1 MSTIF
6 FIGQNPATG
15 NQTLYS
21 VTAGTLGSIM
31 DSFSPDKDIVEQI
44 WQKRYVFLNAT
55 YFDSMKDTAQEKTD
69 STVVP
74 RATADKSVVKCKNL
88 KNGDEKIRFVRNSIS
103 QYKRESDI
111 SLLLKIEE
119 CASEFTLLAQS
130 EQIQLAPS
138 ARHIQE
144 IFKTDGDINIYKA
157 GDVVSTSTGGNIVAW
172 RVGSYNGHSIITL
185 EDSQDAQKYVLVS
198 EDVIVGVV
206 DAVPAEFDQN
216 AVAVNAQLTVGDV
229 NKNCLV
235 RGDENVHAPLE
246 AHTTHEVIRQ
256 WKTYLEL
263 SLSNNS
269 GTVVVT
275 IDGCHVDYN
284 VYNAKPLQY
293 IELTQRVEIE
303 GSLSSIGSRWKVESM
318 DESGIVPEINI
329 FTPDVKETITN
340 YDAFIFVNDNP
351 CIALQ
356 DTTVTVTQ
364 SVLLRPSFSLEE
376 NEGRSFGKLP
386 VGSVHTADMVVYD
399 KSGRAWFHITSDE
412 PFELEQSAGIFTRR
426 GWVNGKA
433 SDGNYIFAE
442 IEPTVVDD
450 HNVRVKEC
458 TYITVK
464 QDLGPV
470 EGSPLVGNAYVMV
483 ESIQAV
489 TAEDGE
495 PHDLSYGD
503 KVQLVRLFTNK
514 FQFMHNGV
522 MCELPKA
529 SLDVDVRREVTGMF
543 EPFVA
548 DDNMLSFDGDYLC
561 VIRGEELHNIVAFV
575 EDDYIDSTDDVIFRE
590 TLYGDSHVFKILGNG
605 VHGSYRYVKLLEGD
619 EEEGS
624 TYIAKYSEIIIPTRY
639 ELAEGDRLK
648 NFTPNDISLKRTP
661 FPGAS
666 ESEFVPAGTTLDLLS
681 AFGVTLN
688 TNWGIG
694 VDSDKFTDAQLYEEI
709 QNPNFNTA
717 KELFFFGDTVNL
729 SPVAFYDNDGVETG
743 WVSNDSFVFN
753 IRSDGYILSNW
764 TTINH
769 ARICTAGDPQN
780 IVFGDA
786 LSNQYPD
793 RILIHDS
800 FRGYYLADANAKI
813 LSYGLQSDYQDSY
826 MMFGSVDVLDFNNH
840 REESCTNGCVV
851 TVTGGFQNVERSENF
866 DPSFADINRLQ
877 VPGIDEVRMADKSK
891 FVDSLG
897 SEDTNCFV
905 LIHKYANLTE
915 SEFGNYIT
923 EEELGDNSFE
933 VSIDPCSGT
942 DSYIVSKYF
951 YCGMSA
957 CGTDCILPVSTYET
971 KQVMAGLVA
980 NMVRKIRVDADNA
993 VFYISDDG
1001 YAYPESILSAIGQ
1014 VTTIT
1019 RFDSPKNVWVTK
1031 DSTVV
1036 STHMNPSITGD
1047 APSNIMIR
1055 QARSLAGVAETA
1067 EQERDPHGFFLKLLG
1082 SSSQNLQG
1090 SDTILLAE
1098 INGEEFYIDIVED
1111 GDDIYVVEV
1120 TDENL
1125 KTVFVGNADET
1136 TSVEG
1141 IDSTDGEIAESDAF
1155 DYYTPI
1161 LHAGDIVT
1169 FIKRFNGAD
1178 EVVHLYIDGNGVIH
1192 SVKASRLAS
1201 DFIDIQELLPNDAPQ
1216 YYFKDRSS
1224 VLAPMTYQL
1233 NGENISEA
1241 ELNSVDKRAIML
1253 ANANNPYM
1261 VYIAPGVATDA
1272 YRSARVSLGQ
1282 NLVLNNDGTVDVTA
1296 YMYLIPN
1303 GRMTPKYSASY
1314 NGVLYYGFELGVTTN
1329 TDVIGEVIVW
1339 AIPISLDQVIPAAI
1353 EDCDLQAFPFYNAPI
1368 YSDCSTSSSSILF
1381 GVDQQ
1386 NIESYFTEFY
1396 LDKKV
1401 IQNGEHTFYRI
1412 ANNSGIY
1419 SGKYIKPEH
1428 VSLIENITENIQLFH
1443 KKNTPMVNPIFLSAL
1458 PSVLA
1463 HSLYMVPSRKMT
1475 LTNYNG
1481 RHTYYE
1487 VMVAISATATHAM
1500 WIKDDDC
1507 IIVQV
1512 PSEAVSINDETVT
1525 VHANANAYLWDAADA
1540 PVMHIF
1546 EEDTTF
1552 ADFSVVSDNSG
1563 DRYICIE
1570 MARNAMNQGDAHI
1583 TIDDPTT
1590 PDVNESTEALR
1601 LFVPASDVTR
1611 NTQGSGDMFIDVE
1624 DFDVYLGS
1632 QQQPVS
1638 FSKADGSRSSLTEEE
1653 RATLMSYLASRQ
1665 GVAHIDALYRDSSSG
1680 EVSLYRISSDTTPV
1694 VYYACI
1700 DFNDVS
1706 EVEMINDRKVEAVT
1720 NQDAVVV
1727 DSEDETEGDIL
1738 NVLWRFITTD
1748 EDTEFYNCGIV
1759 VPVDDEHGAEEVVKI
1774 VEV

>member
-55 YFDSMKDTAQEKTD
+55 YFDSMKDTAQEKID

-88 KNGDEKIRFVRNSIS
+88 KNDDEKIRFVRNSIS

-144 IFKTDGDINIYKA
+144 IFKTDGEINIYKA
-157 GDVVSTSTGGNIVAW
+157 SDVVSTSTGGNIVAW

-216 AVAVNAQLTVGDV
+216 AVAVNAQLTVGDA

-235 RGDENVHAPLE
+235 RGEENVHAPLE

-256 WKTYLEL
+256 WKNYLEL

-275 IDGCHVDYN
+275 IDGCRVDYN
-284 VYNAKPLQY
+284 VYSAKPLQY

-318 DESGIVPEINI
+318 DENGIVPEINI

-364 SVLLRPSFSLEE
+364 SVMLRPSYSLEN

-399 KSGRAWFHITSDE
+399 RSGRAWFHITSDE
-412 PFELEQSAGIFTRR
+412 PIELEQSEGIFTRR

-433 SDGNYIFAE
+433 SDGNYIFAD

-470 EGSPLVGNAYVMV
+470 EGSPLVGNAYVMTNF
-483 ESIQAV
+483 QALTV
-489 TAEDGE
+489 EDGE

-514 FQFMHNGV
+514 FQFIHNGV
-522 MCELPKA
+522 LCELPA
-529 SLDVDVRREVTGMF
+529 SSLDVDVRREVIGMF

-548 DDNMLSFDGDYLC
+548 DDNMLSFDGEYFC
-561 VIRGEELHNIVAFV
+561 VIRGDVLRNVVAFV

-590 TLYGDSHVFKILGNG
+590 NLSGVYHVFKIIGDG
-605 VHGSYRYVKLLEGD
+605 IHGSYRYVKLLEGD

-624 TYIAKYSEIIIPTRY
+624 TYIAMYNEILIPTRY

-661 FPGAS
+661 FPRAS
-666 ESEFVPAGTTLDLLS
+666 ESEFVPAGTTLDLS
-681 AFGVTLN
+681 NAFGVTLN

-694 VDSDKFTDAQLYEEI
+694 VDSDKFTEEPLYEKSYDLTLGSQGFI
-709 QNPNFNTA
+709 
-717 KELFFFGDTVNL
+717 FGTEESYIPCTPYKNGDNVETWVGTSTVANINADGKFEGITNIYMVRKTQD
-729 SPVAFYDNDGVETG
+729 SWDITNDGVLCGIENVAEHSYARIPLGKIYFDNGGRWDQDVILLGGSVEGFHSWNGEAETFAENTVFQG
-743 WVSNDSFVFN
+743 YSNRVKVEAGD
-753 IRSDGYILSNW
+753 
-764 TTINH
+764 TIN
-769 ARICTAGDPQN
+769 
-780 IVFGDA
+780 
-786 LSNQYPD
+786 
-793 RILIHDS
+793 
-800 FRGYYLADANAKI
+800 YLAPYMVQ
-813 LSYGLQSDYQDSY
+813 YGTRTGDNFLLPVYVVYEYAYNSNNPSPS
-826 MMFGSVDVLDFNNH
+826 MVLL
-840 REESCTNGCVV
+840 R
-851 TVTGGFQNVERSENF
+851 
-866 DPSFADINRLQ
+866 
-877 VPGIDEVRMADKSK
+877 
-891 FVDSLG
+891 
-897 SEDTNCFV
+897 
-905 LIHKYANLTE
+905 KYADLTE
-915 SEFGNYIT
+915 SEFGNYVV

-933 VSIDPCSGT
+933 VSIDPCSGI
-942 DSYIVSKYF
+942 DSYTVSKRF
-951 YCGMSA
+951 YCGVSA
-957 CGTDCILPVSTYET
+957 CGTDYICPVSTYET

-980 NMVRKIRVDADNA
+980 NMVRKVRTLADNE

-1001 YAYPESILSAIGQ
+1001 YAYPERILSVIGH

-1036 STHMNPSITGD
+1036 STHMNPSITSD

-1055 QARSLAGVAETA
+1055 QARSLAGVAEVA

-1136 TSVEG
+1136 TTVAG

-1155 DYYTPI
+1155 DYYTAV

-1178 EVVHLYIDGNGVIH
+1178 EVVHLYTDGNDVIH

-1272 YRSARVSLGQ
+1272 YRSARVSLHQ
-1282 NLVLNNDGTVDVTA
+1282 PLVLNNEGTVDVTA

-1314 NGVLYYGFELGVTTN
+1314 NGVLYYGFELGVTT
-1329 TDVIGEVIVW
+1329 TTEVIGEVIVW
-1339 AIPISLDQVIPAAI
+1339 AVPISLDQVIPAAI

-1368 YSDCSTSSSSILF
+1368 YSDCSTSSSSVLF
-1381 GVDQQ
+1381 SVDQQ
-1386 NIESYFTEFY
+1386 NIESYFTEFH

-1401 IQNGEHTFYRI
+1401 IQSGEHTFYRI

-1428 VSLIENITENIQLFH
+1428 VSLIENITENLQLFH
-1443 KKNTPMVNPIFLSAL
+1443 KKNTSMVNPIFLGAS

-1475 LTNYNG
+1475 LTNYSG
-1481 RHTYYE
+1481 HHTYYE
-1487 VMVAISATATHAM
+1487 VMVAISATETHAM

-1638 FSKADGSRSSLTEEE
+1638 FSKANGSRSNLTEDE
-1653 RATLMSYLASRQ
+1653 RATLLSYLASRQ
-1665 GVAHIDALYRDSSSG
+1665 GVAHIDALYRDASSG
-1680 EVSLYRISSDTTPV
+1680 EIALYRISSDTTPV

-1706 EVEMINDRKVEAVT
+1706 EVEMINDRKVETLT

-1748 EDTEFYNCGIV
+1748 EDAEFYNCV
-1759 VPVDDEHGAEEVVKI
+1759 VAVSASSQEPTEEVVKL
-1774 VEV
+1774 VDL

>member
-88 KNGDEKIRFVRNSIS
+88 KNDDEKIRFVRNSIS

-144 IFKTDGDINIYKA
+144 IFKTDGEINIYKA
-157 GDVVSTSTGGNIVAW
+157 SDVVSTSTGGNIVAW

-216 AVAVNAQLTVGDV
+216 AVAVNAQLTVGDA

-256 WKTYLEL
+256 WKNYLEL

-275 IDGCHVDYN
+275 VDGCHVDYN
-284 VYNAKPLQY
+284 VYSAKPLQY

-318 DESGIVPEINI
+318 DENGIVPEINI

-364 SVLLRPSFSLEE
+364 SVMLRPSYSLEN

-399 KSGRAWFHITSDE
+399 RSGRAWFHITSDE
-412 PFELEQSAGIFTRR
+412 PIELEQSEGIFTRR

-514 FQFMHNGV
+514 FQFTHNGV
-522 MCELPKA
+522 MCELPEA

-561 VIRGEELHNIVAFV
+561 VIRGEALHNIVAFV

-590 TLYGDSHVFKILGNG
+590 TLYGDSHVFKIIGDG
-605 VHGSYRYVKLLEGD
+605 IHGSYRYVKLLEGD

-624 TYIAKYSEIIIPTRY
+624 TYIAKYSEILIPTRY
-639 ELAEGDRLK
+639 ELAAGDRLK

-666 ESEFVPAGTTLDLLS
+666 ESEFVPAGTVIDLS
-681 AFGVTLN
+681 DAFGVTLN

-694 VDSDKFTDAQLYEEI
+694 VDDNKYTDAPLYEEI
-709 QNPNFNTA
+709 QNPNFNTV

-753 IRSDGYILSNW
+753 IRSDGHILSNW
-764 TTINH
+764 TSINY

-786 LSNQYPD
+786 ISDQYPD

-800 FRGYYLADANAKI
+800 FNGYYLADANAKI
-813 LSYGLQSDYQDSY
+813 YSYGISSDDQDSY

-851 TVTGGFQNVERSENF
+851 TVTGGFQSVERRENF
-866 DPSFADINRLQ
+866 DPQFADINGLH
-877 VPGIDEVRMADKSK
+877 VPGIDEFRMADKSK

-897 SEDTNCFV
+897 FDDIDCFV
-905 LIHKYANLTE
+905 LIHKYAELTG

-942 DSYIVSKYF
+942 DSYTVSKYF

-957 CGTDCILPVSTYET
+957 CGTDYILPVSTYET
-971 KQVMAGLVA
+971 KQVMAGMVA
-980 NMVRKIRVDADNA
+980 NMVRKIRVDADNE

-1001 YAYPESILSAIGQ
+1001 YAYPASILSAIGH

-1036 STHMNPSITGD
+1036 STHMNPSITSD
-1047 APSNIMIR
+1047 VPSNIMIR
-1055 QARSLAGVAETA
+1055 QARSLAGVAEVA

-1082 SSSQNLQG
+1082 SSSQNLQD
-1090 SDTILLAE
+1090 SNTILLAE
-1098 INGEEFYIDIVED
+1098 INGEEFYIDLVED

-1136 TSVEG
+1136 TTVAG

-1155 DYYTPI
+1155 DYYTAV

-1178 EVVHLYIDGNGVIH
+1178 EVVHLYTDGHDVIH
-1192 SVKASRLAS
+1192 SVKASRLAEDFS
-1201 DFIDIQELLPNDAPQ
+1201 DLEEIQPSPTTQ
-1216 YYFKDRSS
+1216 YYFRDVAAVKR
-1224 VLAPMTYQL
+1224 PMKYL
-1233 NGENISEA
+1233 YNGEIIDENS
-1241 ELNSVDKRAIML
+1241 LWSVDEHAVML
-1253 ANANNPYM
+1253 PNEESCA
-1261 VYIAPGVATDA
+1261 YIAPGVPTDA
-1272 YRSARVSLGQ
+1272 YRSARVSWGEPLRHDNSSG
-1282 NLVLNNDGTVDVTA
+1282 NIDVTE
-1296 YMYLIPN
+1296 YWYEIPE
-1303 GRMTPKYSASY
+1303 GTLTPKYSASY
-1314 NGVLYYGFELGVTTN
+1314 DGVTYYAFTISMQSHRYGN
-1329 TDVIGEVIVW
+1329 GPVTIWVKSSDVSNV
-1339 AIPISLDQVIPAAI
+1339 APSTF

-1368 YSDCSTSSSSILF
+1368 YSDCSTSSSSVLF

-1386 NIESYFTEFY
+1386 NIESYFTEFH

-1412 ANNSGIY
+1412 ADNSGIY

-1428 VSLIENITENIQLFH
+1428 VSLIENVTENIQLFH
-1443 KKNTPMVNPIFLSAL
+1443 KKNTSMVNPIFLNAS

-1475 LTNYNG
+1475 LTNYSG
-1481 RHTYYE
+1481 HHTYYE
-1487 VMVAISATATHAM
+1487 VMVAISATETHAM

-1632 QQQPVS
+1632 QQPPVS
-1638 FSKADGSRSSLTEEE
+1638 FSKANGSRSNLTEEE

-1680 EVSLYRISSDTTPV
+1680 EVALYRISSDTTPV

-1727 DSEDETEGDIL
+1727 DSDDETEGDIL
-1738 NVLWRFITTD
+1738 NVLWRFTTTD
-1748 EDTEFYNCGIV
+1748 EDAEFYNCV
-1759 VPVDDEHGAEEVVKI
+1759 VAVSASSQEPTEEVVKL
-1774 VEV
+1774 VEL

>member
-88 KNGDEKIRFVRNSIS
+88 KNDDEKIRFVRNSIS

-119 CASEFTLLAQS
+119 CASEFTLLDQS

-144 IFKTDGDINIYKA
+144 IFKTDGEINIYKA

-172 RVGSYNGHSIITL
+172 RVGSYSGHSIITL

-216 AVAVNAQLTVGDV
+216 AVAVNAQLTVGDA

-246 AHTTHEVIRQ
+246 AHTTHEVTRQ
-256 WKTYLEL
+256 WKNYLEL

-284 VYNAKPLQY
+284 VYDAKPLQY

-318 DESGIVPEINI
+318 DENGIVPEINI

-364 SVLLRPSFSLEE
+364 SVMLRPSYSLEN

-386 VGSVHTADMVVYD
+386 VGSVHVADMVVYD

-412 PFELEQSAGIFTRR
+412 PIELEQSEGIFTRR

-495 PHDLSYGD
+495 PHALSYGD

-522 MCELPKA
+522 MCELPEA

-561 VIRGEELHNIVAFV
+561 VIRGEALHNIVAFV

-590 TLYGDSHVFKILGNG
+590 TLSGDSHVFKIIGDG
-605 VHGSYRYVKLLEGD
+605 IHGSYRYVKLLEGD

-624 TYIAKYSEIIIPTRY
+624 TYIAKYSEILIPTRY

-666 ESEFVPAGTTLDLLS
+666 ESEFVPAGTTLDLS
-681 AFGVTLN
+681 NAFGVTLN

-694 VDSDKFTDAQLYEEI
+694 VGGDKFTTAQLYEKDYDFGSGNCKIFGTEV
-709 QNPNFNTA
+709 QYFQCVPYKN
-717 KELFFFGDTVNL
+717 GDTTEFWESSESVTVNVQPNGSVCGEDFREGCVYKTEEL
-729 SPVAFYDNDGVETG
+729 NSWNIVNSRLMCKWPSQDEPNQYVRIPLGNVYFDNGSTSAYRYIVLGGNLPVYSSWNGEESEVPVNSIFVSETT
-743 WVSNDSFVFN
+743 WVWIEDSEEVNYLPSEPAIFEYTK
-753 IRSDGYILSNW
+753 SDG
-764 TTINH
+764 TK
-769 ARICTAGDPQN
+769 A
-780 IVFGDA
+780 
-786 LSNQYPD
+786 
-793 RILIHDS
+793 LIHWSQETASVAVYRDNPYES
-800 FRGYYLADANAKI
+800 SPKI
-813 LSYGLQSDYQDSY
+813 
-826 MMFGSVDVLDFNNH
+826 VLLH
-840 REESCTNGCVV
+840 K
-851 TVTGGFQNVERSENF
+851 
-866 DPSFADINRLQ
+866 FAD
-877 VPGIDEVRMADKSK
+877 
-891 FVDSLG
+891 
-897 SEDTNCFV
+897 
-905 LIHKYANLTE
+905 LTE
-915 SEFGNYIT
+915 SEFGDYVT
-923 EEELGDNSFE
+923 EEDLGSSSFE

-942 DSYIVSKYF
+942 DSYRVSRYF
-951 YCGMSA
+951 YCGVSS
-957 CGTDCILPVSTYET
+957 CGTSYILPVSVYET
-971 KQVMAGLVA
+971 KDVVAGLLV
-980 NMVRKIRVDADNA
+980 NMVRKVRTLADNE
-993 VFYISDDG
+993 VLYISDDG
-1001 YAYPESILSAIGQ
+1001 YAYPASIIEATS
-1014 VTTIT
+1014 VSPIT

-1036 STHMNPSITGD
+1036 STHMNPSITSD

-1055 QARSLAGVAETA
+1055 QARSLAGVAEVA

-1136 TSVEG
+1136 TTVAG

-1155 DYYTPI
+1155 DYYTAV
-1161 LHAGDIVT
+1161 LRAGDIVT
-1169 FIKRFNGAD
+1169 FIKCFNGAD
-1178 EVVHLYIDGNGVIH
+1178 EVVHLYIDGNDVIH
-1192 SVKASRLAS
+1192 SVKASRIAEYFADLE
-1201 DFIDIQELLPNDAPQ
+1201 DIQPSPTTQ
-1216 YYFKDRSS
+1216 YYFRDVAAVKR
-1224 VLAPMTYQL
+1224 PMKYMY
-1233 NGENISEA
+1233 NGEFIDENS
-1241 ELNSVDKRAIML
+1241 LWSVDEYAVML
-1253 ANANNPYM
+1253 PNEESCA
-1261 VYIAPGVATDA
+1261 YIAPGVPTDA
-1272 YRSARVSLGQ
+1272 YRSARVSWGEPLRHDNSSG
-1282 NLVLNNDGTVDVTA
+1282 NIDVTE
-1296 YMYLIPN
+1296 YWYEIPE
-1303 GRMTPKYSASY
+1303 GTLTPKYSASY
-1314 NGVLYYGFELGVTTN
+1314 DGVTYYAFTISMQSHRYGN
-1329 TDVIGEVIVW
+1329 GPVVIWVKSSDIYNV
-1339 AIPISLDQVIPAAI
+1339 SPATF
-1353 EDCDLQAFPFYNAPI
+1353 EDCDLQAFPARSQVNLYES
-1368 YSDCSTSSSSILF
+1368 YSTGSSSVTHIAQGGQHGLDSSAFL
-1381 GVDQQ
+1381 
-1386 NIESYFTEFY
+1386 ELH
-1396 LDKKV
+1396 LDKIV
-1401 IQNGEHTFYRI
+1401 RQNGTHTFYRV
-1412 ANNSGIY
+1412 APNSGIY
-1419 SGKYIKPEH
+1419 SGKYVQVGDVTIIYP
-1428 VSLIENITENIQLFH
+1428 VTEELTLFH
-1443 KKNTPMVNPIFLSAL
+1443 KKGTYFVSPIIHGTVN
-1458 PSVLA
+1458 VLA
-1463 HSLYMVPSRKMT
+1463 HNLYLIPSRKT
-1475 LTNYNG
+1475 TVDLGGNG
-1481 RHTYYE
+1481 IHTYYE
-1487 VMVAISATATHAM
+1487 VMVAVSATETHTA

-1632 QQQPVS
+1632 QQQPIS
-1638 FSKADGSRSSLTEEE
+1638 FSKANGSRSNLTEEE

-1665 GVAHIDALYRDSSSG
+1665 GVAHIDALYRDASSG
-1680 EVSLYRISSDTTPV
+1680 EVALYRISSDTTPV

-1738 NVLWRFITTD
+1738 NVLWRFTTTD
-1748 EDTEFYNCGIV
+1748 EDAEFYNCV
-1759 VPVDDEHGAEEVVKI
+1759 VAVSASNQEQTEEVVKL
-1774 VEV
+1774 VEL

>member
-88 KNGDEKIRFVRNSIS
+88 KNDDEKVRFVRNSIS

-119 CASEFTLLAQS
+119 CVSEFTLLAQS

-144 IFKTDGDINIYKA
+144 IFKTDGEINIYKA
-157 GDVVSTSTGGNIVAW
+157 SDVVSTSTGGNIVAW

-216 AVAVNAQLTVGDV
+216 AVAVNAQLTVGDA

-235 RGDENVHAPLE
+235 RGEENVHAPLE

-256 WKTYLEL
+256 WKNYLEL

-284 VYNAKPLQY
+284 VYDAKPLQY

-318 DESGIVPEINI
+318 DENGIVPEINI

-364 SVLLRPSFSLEE
+364 SVMLRPSYSLEN

-399 KSGRAWFHITSDE
+399 RSGRAWFHITSDE
-412 PFELEQSAGIFTRR
+412 PIELEQSEGIFTRR

-470 EGSPLVGNAYVMV
+470 EGSPLVGNAYVMTNF
-483 ESIQAV
+483 QALTV
-489 TAEDGE
+489 EDGE

-514 FQFMHNGV
+514 FQFIHDGV
-522 MCELPKA
+522 LCELQA
-529 SLDVDVRREVTGMF
+529 SSLDVDVRREVTGMF

-548 DDNMLSFDGDYLC
+548 DDNMLSFDGEYFC
-561 VIRGEELHNIVAFV
+561 VIRGDVLRNVVAFV

-590 TLYGDSHVFKILGNG
+590 NLSGVYHVFKIIGDG
-605 VHGSYRYVKLLEGD
+605 IHGSYRYVKLLEGD

-624 TYIAKYSEIIIPTRY
+624 TYIAMYNEILIPTRY

-666 ESEFVPAGTTLDLLS
+666 ESEFVPAGTTLDLS
-681 AFGVTLN
+681 NAFGVTLN

-694 VDSDKFTDAQLYEEI
+694 VDSDKFTTAQLYEKSYDLTIGSECFIFGTEESYIPCIPYKNGDSVETWVGASTVANVNADGKFDGTTYIHMVHKTQNSWDITDEGVLCEI
-709 QNPNFNTA
+709 ERGSDQSFARIPLGNVYFNNGGRWDYDVILLGGNVEGFHSWNGESETFA
-717 KELFFFGDTVNL
+717 ANTVFQGYKTCVKVEAGDT
-729 SPVAFYDNDGVETG
+729 
-743 WVSNDSFVFN
+743 
-753 IRSDGYILSNW
+753 
-764 TTINH
+764 IN
-769 ARICTAGDPQN
+769 
-780 IVFGDA
+780 
-786 LSNQYPD
+786 
-793 RILIHDS
+793 
-800 FRGYYLADANAKI
+800 YLAYFLTQCGMRTGNTSLLPVRVVPEYAYNPSNI
-813 LSYGLQSDYQDSY
+813 LPEL
-826 MMFGSVDVLDFNNH
+826 VIL
-840 REESCTNGCVV
+840 
-851 TVTGGFQNVERSENF
+851 
-866 DPSFADINRLQ
+866 
-877 VPGIDEVRMADKSK
+877 
-891 FVDSLG
+891 
-897 SEDTNCFV
+897 
-905 LIHKYANLTE
+905 HKYADLTE
-915 SEFGNYIT
+915 SEFGNCIT
-923 EEELGDNSFE
+923 EQELGDNSFE

-942 DSYIVSKYF
+942 DSYTVSKYF
-951 YCGMSA
+951 YCGVSA
-957 CGTDCILPVSTYET
+957 CGIDYILPVSTYET
-971 KQVMAGLVA
+971 KQVMAGMVA
-980 NMVRKIRVDADNA
+980 NMVRKILVDADNE

-1001 YAYPESILSAIGQ
+1001 YAYPASILSAIGH

-1036 STHMNPSITGD
+1036 STHMNPSITSD

-1055 QARSLAGVAETA
+1055 QARSLSGVAEVA

-1136 TSVEG
+1136 TTVAG

-1155 DYYTPI
+1155 DYYTAV

-1178 EVVHLYIDGNGVIH
+1178 EVVHLYTDGNDVIH
-1192 SVKASRLAS
+1192 SVKASRLAEDFS
-1201 DFIDIQELLPNDAPQ
+1201 DLEEIQPSPTTQ
-1216 YYFKDRSS
+1216 YYFRDVAAVKR
-1224 VLAPMTYQL
+1224 PMKYL
-1233 NGENISEA
+1233 YNGAIIDENS
-1241 ELNSVDKRAIML
+1241 LWSVDEHAVML
-1253 ANANNPYM
+1253 PNEESCA
-1261 VYIAPGVATDA
+1261 YIAPGVPTDA
-1272 YRSARVSLGQ
+1272 YRSARVSWGEPLRHDNSSG
-1282 NLVLNNDGTVDVTA
+1282 NIDVTE
-1296 YMYLIPN
+1296 YWYEIPE
-1303 GRMTPKYSASY
+1303 GTLTPKYSASY
-1314 NGVLYYGFELGVTTN
+1314 DGVTYYAFIISMQSHRYGSGPVTIWVKSS
-1329 TDVIGEVIVW
+1329 DVSNV
-1339 AIPISLDQVIPAAI
+1339 APSTF
-1353 EDCDLQAFPFYNAPI
+1353 EDCDLQAFPLYNAPI
-1368 YSDCSTSSSSILF
+1368 YSDCSTSSSSVVF

-1386 NIESYFTEFY
+1386 NIESYFTEFH

-1401 IQNGEHTFYRI
+1401 IQSGEHTFYRI
-1412 ANNSGIY
+1412 ADNSGIY

-1428 VSLIENITENIQLFH
+1428 VHLIENITENLQLFH
-1443 KKNTPMVNPIFLSAL
+1443 KKNTPMVNPIFFNAS

-1463 HSLYMVPSRKMT
+1463 HSLYMVPLRKMN
-1475 LTNYNG
+1475 LTNSNG
-1481 RHTYYE
+1481 HHTYYE

-1601 LFVPASDVTR
+1601 LFVPAIDVTR

-1638 FSKADGSRSSLTEEE
+1638 FSKANGSRSNLTEEE

-1665 GVAHIDALYRDSSSG
+1665 GVAHIDALYRDASSG
-1680 EVSLYRISSDTTPV
+1680 EVALYRISSDTTPV

-1706 EVEMINDRKVEAVT
+1706 EVEIINDRKVEAVT

-1727 DSEDETEGDIL
+1727 DSDDETEGDIL
-1738 NVLWRFITTD
+1738 NVLWRFTTTD
-1748 EDTEFYNCGIV
+1748 EDAEFYNCV
-1759 VPVDDEHGAEEVVKI
+1759 VAVSASSQEPTEEVVKL
-1774 VEV
+1774 VEL